1 VFILAYK
8 GVVWKLFS
16 GRNFIYDD
24 IITNYGGIITG
35 EWQEYIQSKEET
47 CGQAAMA
54 FFLSNVGVDTSED
67 SIIEQ
72 SGTSSMLSLAD
83 LERIALS
90 YDFKTQ
96 LVRVKPAF
104 FRNKPAA
111 AILHFTGRHF
121 IVFVQTI
128 NDEAVIFDPAYGQVY
143 VSWRILSKLFSG
155 YMLYIYN

>member
-24 IITNYGGIITG
+24 TITNYGGIITG

-54 FFLSNVGVDTSED
+54 FFLSNVGIETNEGL
-67 SIIEQ
+67 IIKQ
-72 SGTSSMLSLAD
+72 SGTLSMLSLAD

-96 LVRVKPAF
+96 LVRVKPAYL
-104 FRNKPAA
+104 RNKPVT
-111 AILHFTGRHF
+111 AILHLARQHF

-143 VSWRILSKLFSG
+143 VSWKTLSKLFSG